1 MQAVTRAPDTLLEEL
16 SEVDARLERAAP
28 SEAIA
33 WAFERFSGDVALA
46 CSFEDVVLLDLVL
59 AQRPDAEVLFLDT
72 GGHFQETLDF
82 AARVATERHVNLH
95 TLRPGPEAD
104 AWPCGTARCCEL
116 RKVAPLA
123 AALVGHDAWIT
134 ALKRVDAPTREA
146 APVVGWD
153 DRFALAKVNPLA
165 TWTDDDVAY
174 YLRSH
179 DLPEHPLWAKGY
191 ASIGCAAMTA
201 PPRPGEGRRSGR
213 WVGLDKEE
221 CGLHEA

>member
-82 AARVATERHVNLH
+82 AARIATERHVNLH
-95 TLRPGPEAD
+95 TLCPGPEAD

-123 AALVGHDAWIT
+123 AALAGRGAWLT
-134 ALKRVDAPTREA
+134 ALKRVDSPTRA
-146 APVVGWD
+146 HVPVVSWD
-153 DRFALAKVNPLA
+153 ERFGLVKVNPLA
-165 TWTDDDVAY
+165 SWTDDDVAW
-174 YLRSH
+174 YLEAH
-179 DLPEHPLWAKGY
+179 HLPQHPLWAKGY
-191 ASIGCAAMTA
+191 ASIGCAAVTRPVA
-201 PPRPGEGRRSGR
+201 PGESRRAGR
-213 WVGLDKEE
+213 WSGSDKEE
-221 CGLHEA
+221 CGLHG